1 MPRERAGYSPFAT
14 PLREVSRDSHFLIIR
29 RMRKWHLRSAK
40 LAVNNTPMPLLQG
53 YPGMQG
59 VIGDSGAAGEQV
71 KLILCTGQVY
81 TIVAPSYVKLNK
93 TWIRKPF

>member
-1 MPRERAGYSPFAT
+1 
-14 PLREVSRDSHFLIIR
+14 
-29 RMRKWHLRSAK
+29 
-40 LAVNNTPMPLLQG
+40 
-53 YPGMQG
+53 MQG

-81 TIVAPSYVKLNK
+81 TIVAPSYVELNK